1 MSNARTAET
10 VTITRAQHQAFL
22 EMQARLED
30 IEDRLAGAKAIE
42 DYHADPTSFLPV
54 DMVKRILAG
63 EAPVRI
69 WRERRGLKATELAQ
83 ATGLTSA
90 YISEIENG
98 KKPGSIDAF
107 RKLARALGVTVDD
120 LLPA

>member
-30 IEDRLAGAKAIE
+30 IEDRLAGSKAIE
-42 DYHADPTSFLPV
+42 DYHADPASFLPV

-63 EAPVRI
+63 ESPVRI

-83 ATGLTSA
+83 ASGLTSA